1 MKILVLSLV
10 FPPDNVSTAHVV
22 GSLASG
28 FRQAGHDVVVLTST
42 PHYHNDDDGRWREGL
57 ERQLGSLVVKSAAD
71 GLVSYHVRMPDK
83 ANPVLVR
90 LVSWVWYHVV
100 STVIGLGISRGC
112 HVILAVPPPPLTIA
126 LTAWLLGAFRGIPF
140 VYNVQEVYPD
150 VAVALGALKRQ
161 PAVALFR
168 AIERFVYRKAR
179 AITVISAGMLAN
191 LAAKGVPAAKILQI
205 PNFVDPDELPIRPRD
220 NAFAIQH
227 GLGGRFVVSYAG
239 NMGVPQG
246 LGTVLEAAR
255 QLADAPEILFLLVG
269 DGAALPA
276 LRAQAE
282 RDGLANVRFL
292 PYQPYAVVPDLYAA
306 SDVCLVPQAEGTA
319 HHGLP
324 SKVYRIMACGRPILG
339 ICDAQSEVAAL
350 LAESGCG
357 VSVRPGDPDA
367 LAGAVAAALADRERW
382 SSRGAQGRQFV
393 THTYAADRV
402 TGQYLGL
409 LERLASGA
417 PR

>member
-28 FRQAGHDVVVLTST
+28 FRRAGHEVVVLAST
-42 PHYHNDDDGRWREGL
+42 PHYHNDDDGRWERGL
-57 ERQLGSLVVKSAAD
+57 ERVFGSLVVKSSAD

-83 ANPVLVR
+83 ANPILVR
-90 LVSWVWYHVV
+90 LLSWIWYHVV

-126 LTAWLLGAFRGIPF
+126 LTAWVLGAFRRIPF
-140 VYNVQEVYPD
+140 VYNVQEIYPD
-150 VAVALGALKRQ
+150 VAVALGALKRG
-161 PAVALFR
+161 PTIAVFR

-179 AITVISAGMLAN
+179 AITVISAGMMAN
-191 LAAKGVPAAKILQI
+191 LIAKGVPAAKVQQI
-205 PNFVDPDELPIRPRD
+205 PNFVDPDELPIRPRE
-220 NAFAIQH
+220 NAFAAAH
-227 GLGGRFVVSYAG
+227 GLAGRFVVSYAG

-255 QLADAPEILFLLVG
+255 RLKDAPEILFLLVG
-269 DGAALPA
+269 DGAALPE
-276 LRAQAE
+276 LRALADG
-282 RDGLANVRFL
+282 DGLTNVRFL

-324 SKVYRIMACGRPILG
+324 SKIYRIMACGRPILG
-339 ICDAQSEVAAL
+339 ICDAESEVAAL
-350 LAESGCG
+350 IAGSGCG
-357 VSVRPGDPDA
+357 ISVRPGDPDA
-367 LAGAVAAALADRERW
+367 LAGAIAAALADRERW
-382 SSRGAQGRQFV
+382 SRRGTQGRQFV
-393 THTYAADRV
+393 TDAYSAERV

-409 LERLASGA
+409 LERLAA
-417 PR
+417 DPPR